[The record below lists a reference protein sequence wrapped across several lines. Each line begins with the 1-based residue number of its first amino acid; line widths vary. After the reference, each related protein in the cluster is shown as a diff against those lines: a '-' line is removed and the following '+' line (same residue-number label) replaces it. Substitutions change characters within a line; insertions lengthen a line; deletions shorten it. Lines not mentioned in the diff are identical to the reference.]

1 MAIIRLLLL
10 ALSLVACSSQIPTLK
25 DWADG
30 LVGRNVAEL
39 RALAVP
45 SGSYSSRIGWQ
56 HKRYNLGNGHW
67 VYVQPDR
74 ANCVIHFEINCEDLI
89 VRYTPIGTGCRYQ

>member
-1 MAIIRLLLL
+1 MAVIRLLLL

-74 ANCVIHFEINCEDLI
+74 ANCEIHLEINCEDLI